1 MREYTSKEILDNL
14 NEQEILTREDYT
26 FVEYVEQLMKF
37 QEETA
42 KLVIG
47 EEDSHLV
54 RMTEIISRCEAI
66 AREKNLYY
74 DSKVT
79 EGLRALRLISK
90 EIAVAMAGKRG
101 EDRVANTYQYVTRP
115 DARFFRNVFVSDGVE
130 QTEIDSVVLTKN
142 GFIILEIKNAKEDI
156 TLAPDGRILF
166 NNSSC
171 YHDISIGEKMDKKRR
186 LLKKRLE
193 EEFANRGIEK
203 EVKMDS
209 LLVFSTPK
217 GVRIQVHD
225 QFKQENYCFRGS
237 LFSRI
242 DGFQSTVQYTEEE
255 LATMDEILQHIEKEQ
270 KRFAPKFNPTDVKRA
285 FAEAYEKLTYVPEV
299 DKRTVEKE
307 TNDKKTPDFVGW
319 IKKYSHHAA
328 AAGLVVASGVVLG
341 IASKIY
347 K

>member
-1 MREYTSKEILDNL
+1 MKKYTSKEILENL
-14 NEQEILTREDYT
+14 NEQGILTRNDYT
-26 FVEYVEQLMKF
+26 FVEYVDQLMKF
-37 QEETA
+37 QEATA

-47 EEDSHLV
+47 EENAHLV
-54 RMTEIISRCEAI
+54 RMTEVISRCEAM
-66 AREKNLYY
+66 AREKKLYY

-142 GFIILEIKNAKEDI
+142 GFI
-156 TLAPDGRILF
+156 
-166 NNSSC
+166 
-171 YHDISIGEKMDKKRR
+171 SIGEKMDKKRR

-225 QFKQENYCFRGS
+225 QFKQENYCFRCS
-237 LFSRI
+237 LFNRI
-242 DGFQSTVQYTEEE
+242 DGFQSSVQYTDEE
-255 LATMDEILQHIEKEQ
+255 LAVMDEMLQHIETEQ
-270 KRFAPKFNPTDVKRA
+270 KRFAPKFNPEEVKRE
-285 FAEAYEKLTYVPEV
+285 FAVAYEELTYVPEAESKV
-299 DKRTVEKE
+299 VENREQVKE
-307 TNDKKTPDFVGW
+307 KSTFAGW
-319 IKKYSHHAA
+319 IKRYSYQAA
-328 AAGLVVASGVVLG
+328 AAGLVVVSGVALG
-341 IASKIY
+341 VVSKIW